1 MSGRRAE
8 AVKTKQACKAS
19 ATGDEIAAYVF
30 DMLQSLRETCSKD
43 DHRFLSYLMGM
54 AAEEALR
61 LAEGQPSAAAA
72 LSKGVK
78 GRRSTKSH

>member
-1 MSGRRAE
+1 MKTMRARKSPE
-8 AVKTKQACKAS
+8 
-19 ATGDEIAAYVF
+19 GDDEFAAYAF

-43 DHRFLSYLMGM
+43 HHRFLSYLIGM

-72 LSKGVK
+72 LSKRPNQRVSAK
-78 GRRSTKSH
+78 